1 MKKINLNKLTN
12 MFWILNLIVFVVVVF
27 MSVDQTAKSN
37 QISQIEEKI
46 YEYTLY
52 KGDLT
57 EDIIKNQN
65 IDSNGENIQE
75 LGFATPEKTVYL
87 DVDENLFASSF
98 DF

>member
-1 MKKINLNKLTN
+1 MKNINLTKITN
-12 MFWILNLIVFVVVVF
+12 LFWLLNLVVFVAVIY
-27 MSVDQTAKSN
+27 MSVEQTAKSS
-37 QISQIEEKI
+37 QISEIEEKI

-57 EDIIKNQN
+57 EDIIKNQQ
-65 IDSNGENIQE
+65 IDSQDESFQS
-75 LGFATPEKTVYL
+75 LGFTTPEKTVYL